1 MHFTYKKKI
10 FLYFLIVF
18 TIFTVIIVAVQQNRE
33 KMYKS
38 ENFKASLNA
47 YAEIIAN
54 YVDSHRLIA
63 DKRLDSLNNL
73 LPLLPR
79 GLRVSIIDRQGK
91 VLYDND
97 IDEEETVENHLSR
110 PEIAQAL
117 TQSNGTN
124 IRKSDTTGIDYYY
137 DARLFNNYFL
147 RVALPYTD
155 QVQNILKADEIFT
168 YFILLLFFTTL
179 ISLLYLADRFGKA
192 VSGLNEF
199 IITAEHSQPDYDKI
213 DFPDTELGEIGHK
226 IVDNYKMLK
235 KSKDQ
240 LNQEREK
247 LLRHFH
253 HSDEGICIFSADHK
267 KIYANTHFI
276 QYVNTILDEPT
287 FDVDHIFQAPEF
299 KEAEFFLQK
308 NTPVNPQAKSIPIW
322 QGKIAKNG
330 KHFAVRLLIF
340 YDNSYEITLN
350 NVTSAEK
357 NRLLKQEMTNNIA
370 HELKTPVSSI
380 RGYIETILEQEH
392 LEPVKQKFFLE
403 RAYIQILR
411 LSELIR
417 DVALITKTEEAS
429 DLFEKETINIRTTI
443 DEVTTDLEVSLQHN
457 HIVVHNHI
465 GPKVEIEGNHTLLY
479 SIFRNLIDN
488 AINYAGENITIGI
501 DNYMEDSEF
510 YYFSFYDTGRGIEEE
525 HLERI
530 FDRFY
535 RVNQGR
541 SRKTGGSGLGLSI
554 VKNAVL
560 FHKGQITAKN
570 RKDGGLEF
578 IFSLRKKLF

>member
-1 MHFTYKKKI
+1 MHLTYKKKI

-38 ENFKASLNA
+38 ESFKSGLNA
-47 YAEIIAN
+47 YVEVIAK
-54 YVDSHRLIA
+54 YIDSHHLIQEA
-63 DKRLDSLNNL
+63 RLDSLNSL
-73 LPLLPR
+73 LPLLPS
-79 GLRVSIIDRQGK
+79 GLRISIIDRQGV

-97 IDEEETVENHLSR
+97 IRQEQTVENHLAR
-110 PEIAQAL
+110 PEISQAL
-117 TQSNGTN
+117 TNHYGTN
-124 IRKSDTTGIDYYY
+124 IRKSETTGIDYYY
-137 DARLFNNYFL
+137 DARLFNNYFV

-155 QVQNILKADEIFT
+155 QVQNILKADEIFA

-199 IITAEHSQPDYDKI
+199 ITTAENNHPDYDKI
-213 DFPDTELGEIGHK
+213 NFPDTELGEIGHK
-226 IVDNYKMLK
+226 IVNNYKMLE

-240 LNQEREK
+240 LNMEREK

-287 FDVDHIFQAPEF
+287 FDVEELFDAPEF
-299 KEAEFFLQK
+299 KEVQNFLQQ

-330 KHFAVRLLIF
+330 KHFAVKLLIF

-350 NVTSAEK
+350 NISSAEK

-380 RGYIETILEQEH
+380 RGYIETILEQERID
-392 LEPVKQKFFLE
+392 PVKQKFFLE
-403 RAYIQILR
+403 RAYSQVLR

-429 DLFEKETINIRTTI
+429 DLFEKETINIHDTI
-443 DEVTTDLEVSLQHN
+443 QEVTTDLESALRNN
-457 HIVVHNHI
+457 HVTVENNI
-465 GPKVEIEGNHTLLY
+465 GTQVEIEGNHTLLY

-488 AINYAGENITIGI
+488 AISYAGENITIGI
-501 DNYMEDSEF
+501 DNYTEDNEF
-510 YYFSFYDTGRGIEEE
+510 YYFSFYDTGCGIEEQ
-525 HLERI
+525 HLDRI

-541 SRKTGGSGLGLSI
+541 SRKNGGSGLGLSI

-560 FHKGQITAKN
+560 FHKGQITAKK

-578 IFSLRKKLF
+578 IFSLRKKIS

>member
-124 IRKSDTTGIDYYY
+124 IRKSETTGIDYYY
-137 DARLFNNYFL
+137 DARLFNNYFV

-380 RGYIETILEQEH
+380 QGYLETIVNNENLPKEKMN
-392 LEPVKQKFFLE
+392 VFLE
-403 RAYIQILR
+403 RCYAQSNR
-411 LSELIR
+411 LSRLLR
-417 DVALITKTEEAS
+417 DISVLTRMDEAANMI
-429 DLFEKETINIRTTI
+429 DMEKMDISVLVTNI
-443 DEVTTDLEVSLQHN
+443 VNEVSLELEEK
-457 HIVVHNHI
+457 HITVVNSL
-465 GPKVEIEGNHTLLY
+465 KKEIQIRGNYSLLY
-479 SIFRNLIDN
+479 SIFRNLMDN
-488 AINYAGENITIGI
+488 AIAYAGNNIQIHI
-501 DNYMEDSEF
+501 NCFREDEKF
-510 YYFSFYDTGRGIEEE
+510 YYFSFADTGVGVSPE
-525 HLERI
+525 HLNRLFE
-530 FDRFY
+530 RFY
-535 RVNQGR
+535 RVDKGR
-541 SRKTGGSGLGLSI
+541 SRKLGGTGLGLAI
-554 VKNAVL
+554 VKNAVIL
-560 FHKGQITAKN
+560 HGGNISAKN
-570 RKDGGLEF
+570 SQGGGLEF
-578 IFSLRKKLF
+578 VFTLAKER

>member
-124 IRKSDTTGIDYYY
+124 IRKSETTGIDYYY
-137 DARLFNNYFL
+137 DARLFNNYFV

-370 HELKTPVSSI
+370 HELKNSGQQYPRLHRNYSRTGTPGTCQAEIFPGEGLYSNSS
-380 RGYIETILEQEH
+380 
-392 LEPVKQKFFLE
+392 
-403 RAYIQILR
+403 
-411 LSELIR
+411 LIR
-417 DVALITKTEEAS
+417 
-429 DLFEKETINIRTTI
+429 INSR
-443 DEVTTDLEVSLQHN
+443 
-457 HIVVHNHI
+457 
-465 GPKVEIEGNHTLLY
+465 
-479 SIFRNLIDN
+479 
-488 AINYAGENITIGI
+488 
-501 DNYMEDSEF
+501 
-510 YYFSFYDTGRGIEEE
+510 RG
-525 HLERI
+525 
-530 FDRFY
+530 FDH
-535 RVNQGR
+535 Q
-541 SRKTGGSGLGLSI
+541 
-554 VKNAVL
+554 
-560 FHKGQITAKN
+560 N
-570 RKDGGLEF
+570 RR
-578 IFSLRKKLF
+578 SLRPIRERNDQYPNDHRRSDHRPGSILTTQSHRRSQSYQARKLKSKVTIPYFIPFSGT

>member
-18 TIFTVIIVAVQQNRE
+18 TIFTIIIVAVQQNRE

-124 IRKSDTTGIDYYY
+124 IRKSETTGIDYYY
-137 DARLFNNYFL
+137 DARLFNNYFV

-235 KSKDQ
+235 KSKDIF
-240 LNQEREK
+240 LSAFAIVFMILVNQSRS
-247 LLRHFH
+247 L
-253 HSDEGICIFSADHK
+253 
-267 KIYANTHFI
+267 
-276 QYVNTILDEPT
+276 YVAAIGAVML
-287 FDVDHIFQAPEF
+287 VYL
-299 KEAEFFLQK
+299 FFL
-308 NTPVNPQAKSIPIW
+308 
-322 QGKIAKNG
+322 
-330 KHFAVRLLIF
+330 
-340 YDNSYEITLN
+340 
-350 NVTSAEK
+350 
-357 NRLLKQEMTNNIA
+357 
-370 HELKTPVSSI
+370 
-380 RGYIETILEQEH
+380 
-392 LEPVKQKFFLE
+392 
-403 RAYIQILR
+403 
-411 LSELIR
+411 
-417 DVALITKTEEAS
+417 
-429 DLFEKETINIRTTI
+429 
-443 DEVTTDLEVSLQHN
+443 
-457 HIVVHNHI
+457 
-465 GPKVEIEGNHTLLY
+465 
-479 SIFRNLIDN
+479 
-488 AINYAGENITIGI
+488 
-501 DNYMEDSEF
+501 
-510 YYFSFYDTGRGIEEE
+510 
-525 HLERI
+525 
-530 FDRFY
+530 
-535 RVNQGR
+535 GR
-541 SRKTGGSGLGLSI
+541 SQKDI
-554 VKNAVL
+554 CQHP
-560 FHKGQITAKN
+560 FHPICKHYFRRTY
-570 RKDGGLEF
+570 L
-578 IFSLRKKLF
+578 

>member
-124 IRKSDTTGIDYYY
+124 IRKSETTGIDYYY
-137 DARLFNNYFL
+137 DARLFNNYFV

-155 QVQNILKADEIFT
+155 QVQNILKADKIFT

-322 QGKIAKNG
+322 QGKIAKTG
-330 KHFAVRLLIF
+330 
-340 YDNSYEITLN
+340 
-350 NVTSAEK
+350 
-357 NRLLKQEMTNNIA
+357 NI
-370 HELKTPVSSI
+370 
-380 RGYIETILEQEH
+380 
-392 LEPVKQKFFLE
+392 
-403 RAYIQILR
+403 
-411 LSELIR
+411 
-417 DVALITKTEEAS
+417 
-429 DLFEKETINIRTTI
+429 
-443 DEVTTDLEVSLQHN
+443 SL
-457 HIVVHNHI
+457 
-465 GPKVEIEGNHTLLY
+465 
-479 SIFRNLIDN
+479 
-488 AINYAGENITIGI
+488 
-501 DNYMEDSEF
+501 
-510 YYFSFYDTGRGIEEE
+510 
-525 HLERI
+525 
-530 FDRFY
+530 
-535 RVNQGR
+535 
-541 SRKTGGSGLGLSI
+541 
-554 VKNAVL
+554 
-560 FHKGQITAKN
+560 
-570 RKDGGLEF
+570 
-578 IFSLRKKLF
+578 